1 MALTVNGE
9 PHPFCEGLTIS
20 ALMQEKRFSYPLK
33 TVIVNGVRVDR
44 KAYDTTVLADGDK
57 VDVIHL
63 MSGG

>member
-9 PHPFCEGLTIS
+9 PHPFREGLTIS

-33 TVIVNGVRVDR
+33 TIFVNGARVDR
-44 KAYDTTVLADGDK
+44 KAQDTTLLSDGDK